1 MMLNALLHAQDWDSA
16 RRKRWER
23 VFINRQFLRI
33 QLSSR
38 LLCSEQN
45 RSLPRRAAG

>member
-23 VFINRQFLRI
+23 VFINRQFLRNTVVEPP
-33 QLSSR
+33 S
-38 LLCSEQN
+38 LL
-45 RSLPRRAAG
+45 